1 MTTTSVSKL
10 LDDIEKIKTDIKMKD
25 LLISELF
32 VTHINQRQEM
42 KQELFVERR
51 LLEQKH
57 EEETVRMESDI
68 LRIKT
73 DMDVLEKQLEELVK
87 EESDLTKDQT
97 MKVKYNLKD
106 VNICFNLF
114 FSGVTITTKSQSSM
128 SSVSCLHNVTDASNR
143 DIPGNMSNTTIQCFN
158 QH

>member
-1 MTTTSVSKL
+1 MIFISSPNIALISKYYFVALFADTIMTTTSVSKL
-10 LDDIEKIKTDIKMKD
+10 LDDIEKIKADIKMKD

-42 KQELFVERR
+42 KQEMFVQRR

-87 EESDLTKDQT
+87 EESDLIKDQT
-97 MKVKYNLKD
+97 MKVKYNLND
-106 VNICFNLF
+106 VNVCF
-114 FSGVTITTKSQSSM
+114 
-128 SSVSCLHNVTDASNR
+128 
-143 DIPGNMSNTTIQCFN
+143 
-158 QH
+158 

>member
-1 MTTTSVSKL
+1 MFADTIMTTTSVSKL
-10 LDDIEKIKTDIKMKD
+10 LDDIEKIKADIKMKD

-42 KQELFVERR
+42 KQEMFVQRR

-87 EESDLTKDQT
+87 EESDLIKDQT
-97 MKVKYNLKD
+97 MKVKYNLND
-106 VNICFNLF
+106 VNVCF
-114 FSGVTITTKSQSSM
+114 
-128 SSVSCLHNVTDASNR
+128 
-143 DIPGNMSNTTIQCFN
+143 
-158 QH
+158 